1 MIDTLLLSIL
11 LTFAASTP
19 KEDGNHFDYS
29 VGSGFEYTLGINSG
43 VFKGGV
49 ERENEKRYYGYDI
62 VEKVSLWQ
70 RVCLSGAAY
79 QKTVRDIRR
88 EELFCGIIL
97 SDYVRVGV
105 SAVWDSG
112 VFAPCGN
119 VIFGDKFLKAIF
131 KIYEHGLESM
141 QIDLKYP
148 LKVGKRLKIE
158 PVYHFMRDRSGSEY
172 YKGGVNFVFE
182 IYASYT

>member
-11 LTFAASTP
+11 LTVAASTP
-19 KEDGNHFDYS
+19 KEDGEHFDYS
-29 VGSGFEYTLGINSG
+29 VGSGFEYTVGINSG
-43 VFKGGV
+43 AFKGGI
-49 ERENEKRYYGYDI
+49 ERENGKGYYGYDLT
-62 VEKVSLWQ
+62 EKIEWRQVVTSTSFYL
-70 RVCLSGAAY
+70 
-79 QKTVRDIRR
+79 KTVRDIRR

-112 VFAPCGN
+112 EFAPCGN
-119 VIFGDKFLKAIF
+119 VIFGDKFLKAVF

-172 YKGGVNFVFE
+172 YKGSVNFVFE
-182 IYASYT
+182 VRG